1 MAVINRICVYCG
13 AAGDVDESY
22 RAAAIRM
29 GSLLAENRIGLVY
42 GGGRVGLMGL
52 MADTALA
59 YGGEVVGIIPGHLHD
74 REIGHTGLTRLMVVG
89 SMHERKQTMFEL
101 ADAFAILPGG
111 FGTLEEALECITW
124 RQLGLHDKPI
134 FLIDVQDYWV
144 PLLRLFEHVIDSGFA
159 PLSTRTLFQVLPRVE
174 ELPAAL
180 AAAPQPTT
188 PAKSGLV

>member
-1 MAVINRICVYCG
+1 MALIKRICVYCG
-13 AAGDVDESY
+13 ASGNVDESY

-29 GSLLAENRIGLVY
+29 GSVLAENGIGLVY

-52 MADTALA
+52 MADAALA
-59 YGGEVVGIIPGHLHD
+59 SGGEVIGIIPGHLHE
-74 REIGHTGLTRLMVVG
+74 REIGHTGLTQLLVVG
-89 SMHERKQTMFEL
+89 NMHERKQAMFEM

-134 FLIDVQDYWV
+134 FLIDVQEYWV

-159 PLSTRTLFQVLPRVE
+159 TRNTRSLYQVLPRVDD
-174 ELPAAL
+174 LPDAVL
-180 AAAPQPTT
+180 RVPEPQAT
-188 PAKSGLV
+188 AKSGLV

>member
-1 MAVINRICVYCG
+1 MALIKRICVYCG
-13 AAGDVDESY
+13 ASGNVDESY

-29 GSLLAENRIGLVY
+29 GSVLAENGIGLVY

-52 MADTALA
+52 MADAALA
-59 YGGEVVGIIPGHLHD
+59 YGGEVVGIIPGHLHE
-74 REIGHTGLTRLMVVG
+74 REIGHTGLTQLLVVG
-89 SMHERKQTMFEL
+89 NMHERKQTMFEM

-134 FLIDVQDYWV
+134 FLIDIQEYWV

-159 PLSTRTLFQVLPRVE
+159 SRNTRALYQVLPRVDD
-174 ELPAAL
+174 LPDAVL
-180 AAAPQPTT
+180 RAPEPQAT
-188 PAKSGLV
+188 AKSGLV